1 MLESEW
7 EKFFL
12 DPIYY
17 IFIYLWKTKSQPHFQ
32 TSFPFL
38 RSTWI
43 YLIRKQVFKIEV
55 FNALQTRFNPSK
67 YTTSLKTTLQ
77 NATPNCKNED
87 LTWSPQCNMPTTRTN
102 KRRAS
107 SLQEVEC
114 GPIYTTVE
122 KCSGRSRSLA
132 QNMVLW
138 SKGRYAREVEKKIEY
153 LFKLEFSRGQVS
165 CPKLWGYPIN
175 LTFGEL
181 AF

>member
-7 EKFFL
+7 EKIFL

-55 FNALQTRFNPSK
+55 FNA
-67 YTTSLKTTLQ
+67 LQ